1 MPRPPRPRPT
11 APPAP
16 AWAYRARGS
25 PEHVRALD
33 RLMAAVNATGIRP
46 LADRNELADFALV
59 LLAMQH
65 GIRLPP
71 RARKP
76 GRPRKDAG

>member
-1 MPRPPRPRPT
+1 MPRPPKPT
-11 APPAP
+11 APPAE

-33 RLMAAVNATGIRP
+33 KLMAAVNATGIRP
-46 LADRNELADFALV
+46 LADRNELADYALV
-59 LLAMQH
+59 LLAMHH
-65 GIRLPP
+65 GLRLPP

>member
-1 MPRPPRPRPT
+1 MPRPPRPK
-11 APPAP
+11 APGGRAES
-16 AWAYRARGS
+16 WAVRYRGS

-33 RLMAAVNATGIRP
+33 NLMAAVNATGIRP

-59 LLAMQH
+59 LLAQH
-65 GIRLPP
+65 HGLRLPP